1 MRPATSHL
9 VSLSFDLISDVVEVG
24 EFLVTNLHKEDF
36 GDPSCNIPNNFSSS
50 AIAGFDAFDVLI
62 SRLVKHGPRFI
73 FSVLLQLQR
82 AGDFRCSGE
91 LSNINVL

>member
-1 MRPATSHL
+1 
-9 VSLSFDLISDVVEVG
+9 
-24 EFLVTNLHKEDF
+24 
-36 GDPSCNIPNNFSSS
+36 
-50 AIAGFDAFDVLI
+50 LI